1 MIGGVPG
8 TEGVQNGLRSYVYE
22 RKREAKN
29 VKRKGIE
36 KNKKGGGEKKRKKKM
51 RKDSPDPGGSAL
63 SHFEGDFL
71 KF

>member
-1 MIGGVPG
+1 M
-8 TEGVQNGLRSYVYE
+8 
-22 RKREAKN
+22 
-29 VKRKGIE
+29 KRKGIE
-36 KNKKGGGEKKRKKKM
+36 KRKKGGGEKKRKKKR